1 MNKFFLF
8 SAIFLLFLPLF
19 SLQVDD
25 VAVEGTIR
33 TEQSILTQYF
43 KEKRDYSEKE
53 INEILEK
60 IIAIEIFEDVSIYY
74 DDTKHLLK
82 FKVVEFPII
91 RSVKFSGNKKIDNDD
106 IKEVL
111 TVKKNELLDMNKIS
125 KNTAAILGVYHDKGF
140 LSATVDAD
148 VALNKEKQEV
158 NIDFKISEGKK
169 SRVKKVTIVGNKY
182 LSEAE
187 LKKYMAVQ
195 EDGLFSIF
203 NDGGYKKS
211 ALEESMGAI
220 TYLYNENGFVD
231 VKVSKPTVTIS
242 KDKRDI
248 YISYIVEEGKRY
260 KVGEYAVEGDPL
272 DSGKLPDMKFTQ
284 KPGEW
289 YQHSKTIRDFENLKK
304 IYGNEG
310 YPFVEILP
318 GRHLNDRE
326 QSVDMN
332 FIVRKGEKCFIEEV
346 SFTGNDRTR
355 DKVLRREMEIS
366 EGDLF
371 NYSRQKESEYNLKRT
386 GFYDEVKIE
395 VVKGSSPNMA
405 KMVVTVKERK
415 SGTFNVGAGFSSFE
429 SFLFNAKVEQ
439 NNFLGYGQSLSLA
452 GQLSRMRREVSLSFY
467 EPWFVDSN
475 VSFNVSFYYR
485 YLNYDS
491 DIYEYYA
498 DYSQNSFG
506 FSVTFGIPLAKYL
519 RAYLGYKLK
528 KVDINGATEHQMNYL
543 YRDIFSSGLTA
554 RLALDMRN
562 DRMYAT
568 KGIYVIGGAEY
579 FPRWMGSDEDILNLD
594 FNFRWYQE
602 LFLGVVFRT
611 NIELGYNIHLQN
623 KPLPYAERFKLGGM
637 YSVRGYPFYSIGPN
651 HDRSDTDYNIPTDG
665 KDPTSSTYP
674 YIIGGD
680 KQFIMN
686 NELEIPIVKSM
697 RISIVGFVDLGNS
710 WAKDEHLFYINS
722 KDKDI
727 YDLPLGVLWSAGFG
741 LRWVTPMAPLSFEW
755 GFPLTPRPG
764 DPKFQFEFNIKNS
777 F

>member
-1 MNKFFLF
+1 MNKFCLF
-8 SAIFLLFLPLF
+8 ILIFLSVSRLLP
-19 SLQVDD
+19 LQVDD
-25 VAVEGTIR
+25 IAVEGAVR
-33 TEQSILTQYF
+33 TEQSIVTQYF
-43 KEKRDYSEKE
+43 KEKRNYSEKE

-60 IIAIEIFEDVSIYY
+60 IIAIEIFEDISVFY
-74 DDTKHLLK
+74 DSDKNLLK

-91 RSVKFSGNKKIDNDD
+91 RSVKFSGNKKIDSDD

-125 KNTAAILGVYHDKGF
+125 KNTAAILGLYHDKGY
-140 LSATVDAD
+140 LMATVDAD
-148 VALNKEKQEV
+148 IALNKDKQEV
-158 NIDFKISEGKK
+158 KIAFKISEGKK

-182 LSEAE
+182 LEEAE
-187 LKKYMAVQ
+187 LKKYMSVQ

-203 NDGGYKKS
+203 NDGGYKKN

-248 YISYIVEEGKRY
+248 YISYFVEEGKRY
-260 KVGEYAVEGDPL
+260 KVGKYVVEGDPL
-272 DSGKLPDMKFTQ
+272 DSGKLPDIKFTQ
-284 KPGEW
+284 KSGEW
-289 YQHSKTIRDFENLKK
+289 YQHTKTIKDFERLKS

-318 GRHLNDRE
+318 GRHLDDKN
-326 QSVDMN
+326 QTVDMN
-332 FIVRKGEKCFIEEV
+332 FIVRKGEKCYIEEV
-346 SFTGNDRTR
+346 AFAGNDRTR
-355 DKVLRREMEIS
+355 DKVMRREMEIS

-371 NYSRQKESEYNLKRT
+371 NYSRQKESEYNLRRT
-386 GFYDEVKIE
+386 GFYDEVKID
-395 VVKGSSPNMA
+395 VTHGSSPNMA
-405 KMVVTVKERK
+405 KITVTVKERK

-429 SFLFNAKVEQ
+429 SFLLNAKVEQ

-452 GQLSRMRREVSLSFY
+452 GQISKMRREVSISFY
-467 EPWFVDSN
+467 EPWFFDYD
-475 VSFNVSFYYR
+475 VSFNISFYYR

-491 DIYEYYA
+491 DLYEYYA
-498 DYSQNSFG
+498 DYSQNSYG

-519 RAYLGYKLK
+519 RAYVGYRLK
-528 KVDINGATEHQMNYL
+528 KVDIDGATEHQMSYL
-543 YRDIFSSGLTA
+543 YRDVFSSGLTF
-554 RLALDMRN
+554 RLALDTRN
-562 DRMYAT
+562 DRMFAT
-568 KGIYVIGGAEY
+568 KGVYIVGGAEY
-579 FPRWMGSDEDILNLD
+579 YPRWLGSDEDILNLD

-623 KPLPYAERFKLGGM
+623 KSLPYAERFKLGGM

-651 HDRSDTDYNIPTDG
+651 HDRHDTDYNIPSDG

-686 NELEIPIVKSM
+686 NELEIPVVKSL

-722 KDKDI
+722 QKGDI

>member
-1 MNKFFLF
+1 MNKFFVF
-8 SAIFLLFLPLF
+8 FAIFLLFLPLF

-74 DDTKHLLK
+74 DDAKHLIK

-125 KNTAAILGVYHDKGF
+125 KNTAAILGVYHDKGY

-158 NIDFKISEGKK
+158 NIDFKISEGGK

-182 LSEAE
+182 LEEAE
-187 LKKYMAVQ
+187 LKKYMTVQ

-260 KVGEYAVEGDPL
+260 KVGEYVIEGDPL
-272 DSGKLPDMKFTQ
+272 DSGRMPDMKFTQ

-289 YQHSKTIRDFENLKK
+289 YQHSKTIRDFERIKS

-318 GRHLNDRE
+318 GRHLDDRK

-346 SFTGNDRTR
+346 SFAGNDRTR

-366 EGDLF
+366 EGDLY
-371 NYSRQKESEYNLKRT
+371 NYSQQKESEYNLKRT

-452 GQLSRMRREVSLSFY
+452 GQLSKMRREVSLSFY

-506 FSVTFGIPLAKYL
+506 FSVTFGIPIAKYL

-528 KVDINGATEHQMNYL
+528 KVDINGTTEHQMNYL

-651 HDRSDTDYNIPTDG
+651 HDRSDTEYNIPSDG

>member
-8 SAIFLLFLPLF
+8 FVIFLLFLPLF
-19 SLQVDD
+19 SLQVDN

-60 IIAIEIFEDVSIYY
+60 IIAIEIFEDVSVYY
-74 DDTKHLLK
+74 DDAKHLIK

-125 KNTAAILGVYHDKGF
+125 KNTAAILGVYHDKGY

-148 VALNKEKQEV
+148 VAINKKKQEV

-182 LSEAE
+182 LEEAE
-187 LKKYMAVQ
+187 LKKYMSVQ

-203 NDGGYKKS
+203 SDGGYKKS

-289 YQHSKTIRDFENLKK
+289 YQHSKTIKDFERLKS

-318 GRHLNDRE
+318 GRHLDDKK

-346 SFTGNDRTR
+346 SFAGNDRTR
-355 DKVLRREMEIS
+355 DKVMRREMEIS

-371 NYSRQKESEYNLKRT
+371 NYSQQKESEYNLKRT

-405 KMVVTVKERK
+405 KMIVTVKERK

-439 NNFLGYGQSLSLA
+439 SS
-452 GQLSRMRREVSLSFY
+452 
-467 EPWFVDSN
+467 
-475 VSFNVSFYYR
+475 
-485 YLNYDS
+485 
-491 DIYEYYA
+491 
-498 DYSQNSFG
+498 
-506 FSVTFGIPLAKYL
+506 K
-519 RAYLGYKLK
+519 
-528 KVDINGATEHQMNYL
+528 EH
-543 YRDIFSSGLTA
+543 G
-554 RLALDMRN
+554 
-562 DRMYAT
+562 
-568 KGIYVIGGAEY
+568 
-579 FPRWMGSDEDILNLD
+579 
-594 FNFRWYQE
+594 
-602 LFLGVVFRT
+602 
-611 NIELGYNIHLQN
+611 
-623 KPLPYAERFKLGGM
+623 
-637 YSVRGYPFYSIGPN
+637 
-651 HDRSDTDYNIPTDG
+651 
-665 KDPTSSTYP
+665 
-674 YIIGGD
+674 
-680 KQFIMN
+680 
-686 NELEIPIVKSM
+686 
-697 RISIVGFVDLGNS
+697 
-710 WAKDEHLFYINS
+710 
-722 KDKDI
+722 
-727 YDLPLGVLWSAGFG
+727 
-741 LRWVTPMAPLSFEW
+741 
-755 GFPLTPRPG
+755 
-764 DPKFQFEFNIKNS
+764 
-777 F
+777 

>member
-1 MNKFFLF
+1 MNKFCLF
-8 SAIFLLFLPLF
+8 ILIFLSVSRLLP
-19 SLQVDD
+19 LQVDD
-25 VAVEGTIR
+25 IAVEGAVR
-33 TEQSILTQYF
+33 TEQSIVTQYF
-43 KEKRDYSEKE
+43 KEKRNYSEKE

-60 IIAIEIFEDVSIYY
+60 IIAIEIFEDISVFY
-74 DDTKHLLK
+74 DSDKNLLK

-91 RSVKFSGNKKIDNDD
+91 RSVKFSGNKKIDSDD

-125 KNTAAILGVYHDKGF
+125 KNTAAILGLYHDKGY
-140 LSATVDAD
+140 LMATVDAD
-148 VALNKEKQEV
+148 IALNKDKQEV
-158 NIDFKISEGKK
+158 KIDFKISEGKK

-182 LSEAE
+182 LEEAE
-187 LKKYMAVQ
+187 LKKYMSVQ

-203 NDGGYKKS
+203 NDGGYKKN

-248 YISYIVEEGKRY
+248 YISYFVEEGKRY
-260 KVGEYAVEGDPL
+260 KVGKYVVEGDPL
-272 DSGKLPDMKFTQ
+272 DSGKLPDIKFTQ
-284 KPGEW
+284 KSGEW
-289 YQHSKTIRDFENLKK
+289 YQHTKTIKDFERLKS

-318 GRHLNDRE
+318 GRHLDDKN
-326 QSVDMN
+326 QTVDMN
-332 FIVRKGEKCFIEEV
+332 FIVRKGEKCYIEEV
-346 SFTGNDRTR
+346 AFAGNDRTR
-355 DKVLRREMEIS
+355 DKVMRREMEIS

-371 NYSRQKESEYNLKRT
+371 NYSRQKESEYNLRRT
-386 GFYDEVKIE
+386 GFYDEVKID
-395 VVKGSSPNMA
+395 VTHGSSPNMA
-405 KMVVTVKERK
+405 KITVTVKERK

-429 SFLFNAKVEQ
+429 SFLLNAKVEQ

-452 GQLSRMRREVSLSFY
+452 GQISKMRREVSISFY
-467 EPWFVDSN
+467 EPWFFDYD
-475 VSFNVSFYYR
+475 VSFNISFYYR

-491 DIYEYYA
+491 DLYEYYA
-498 DYSQNSFG
+498 DYSQNSYG

-519 RAYLGYKLK
+519 RAYVGYRLK
-528 KVDINGATEHQMNYL
+528 KVDIDGATEHQMSYL
-543 YRDIFSSGLTA
+543 YRDVFSSGLTF
-554 RLALDMRN
+554 RLALDTRN
-562 DRMYAT
+562 DRMFAT
-568 KGIYVIGGAEY
+568 KGVYIVGGAEY
-579 FPRWMGSDEDILNLD
+579 YPRWLGSDEDILNLD

-623 KPLPYAERFKLGGM
+623 KSLPYAERFKLGGM

-651 HDRSDTDYNIPTDG
+651 HDRHDTDYNIPSDG

-686 NELEIPIVKSM
+686 NELEIPVVKSL

-722 KDKDI
+722 QKGDI

>member
-1 MNKFFLF
+1 MNKFFSFL
-8 SAIFLLFLPLF
+8 LLFLMLFPLAAV
-19 SLQVDD
+19 QVDD
-25 VAVEGTIR
+25 VVVEGNIR

-43 KEKRDYSEKE
+43 KEKRDYSEQE
-53 INEILEK
+53 IDEILKK
-60 IIAIEIFEDVSIYY
+60 IIEIEIFEDVSVFYVPE
-74 DDTKHLLK
+74 HNQLK

-91 RSVKFSGNKKIDNDD
+91 RTVKFSGNKKIDDDD

-125 KNTAAILGVYHDKGF
+125 KNSAAILGVYHDKGY
-140 LSATVDAD
+140 LMANVDAAVD
-148 VALNKEKQEV
+148 LNKERQEV
-158 NIDFKISEGKK
+158 SIDFKISEGRK

-182 LSEAE
+182 IEESE
-187 LKKYMAVQ
+187 LKKYMTIQ
-195 EDGLFSIF
+195 EDGLFSVF
-203 NDGGYKKS
+203 SDGGYKKS

-248 YISYIVEEGKRY
+248 YVAYTVEEGKRY
-260 KVGEYAVEGDPL
+260 KVGEYMVEGDPL
-272 DSGKLPDMKFTQ
+272 DSGKMPEMKFSQ
-284 KPGEW
+284 KSGEW
-289 YQHSKTIRDFENLKK
+289 YQHSKTIKDFERIKS

-318 GRHLNDRE
+318 GRHLDDRK
-326 QSVDMN
+326 QTVDMN
-332 FIVRKGEKCFIEEV
+332 FIVRKGEKCFIEEIA
-346 SFTGNDRTR
+346 FAGNERTR
-355 DKVLRREMEIS
+355 DKVMRREMQLS

-371 NYSRQKESEYNLKRT
+371 NYTNQKESEYNLKRT
-386 GFYDEVKIE
+386 GFYDDVKIE
-395 VVKGSSPNMA
+395 VSHGSAPNMA
-405 KMVVTVKERK
+405 KVLVTVTERK

-429 SFLFNAKVEQ
+429 SFLLNAKVEQ

-452 GQLSRMRREVSLSFY
+452 GQLSKMRREISLSFY

-475 VSFNVSFYYR
+475 VSFNISFYYR

-506 FSVTFGIPLAKYL
+506 LSLTFGIPIAKYL
-519 RAYLGYKLK
+519 RAYVGYRLK
-528 KVDINGATEHQMNYL
+528 KVDIDGATEHQMNYL
-543 YRDIFSSGLTA
+543 YRDIFSSGLTF
-554 RLALDMRN
+554 RLAVDTRN
-562 DRMYAT
+562 DRMFAT
-568 KGIYVIGGAEY
+568 KGIYAIGGVEY
-579 FPRWMGSDEDILNLD
+579 FPRWLGSDEDILNLD

-611 NIELGYNIHLQN
+611 NIDLGYNIHLQN
-623 KPLPYAERFKLGGM
+623 KSLPYSERFKLGGM
-637 YSVRGYPFYSIGPN
+637 YSIRGYPFYSIGPN
-651 HDRSDTDYNIPTDG
+651 HDRSDTDYNIPSDG

-686 NELEIPIVKSM
+686 NELEIPVVKSM
-697 RISIVGFVDLGNS
+697 RISIIGFVDLGNS

-722 KDKDI
+722 KENDI

>member
-1 MNKFFLF
+1 MKRLFVLILFLF
-8 SAIFLLFLPLF
+8 LTVPLF
-19 SLQVDD
+19 ALQVDN
-25 VAVEGTIR
+25 VEVEGTTR

-43 KEKRDYSEKE
+43 KDKRDYSESE
-53 INEILEK
+53 INEILTK
-60 IIAIEIFEDVSIYY
+60 IIDIEIFEDISVFYIPEQN
-74 DDTKHLLK
+74 TLK
-82 FKVVEFPII
+82 FKVVEFPIV
-91 RSVKFSGNKKIDNDD
+91 RSVKFSGNKKIDDDD

-125 KNTAAILGVYHDKGF
+125 KNTEAILRLYHDKGF
-140 LSATVDAD
+140 MMASVDPN
-148 VALNKEKQEV
+148 VEINKEKQEV
-158 NIDFKISEGKK
+158 TIDFKVVEGKK
-169 SRVKKVTIVGNKY
+169 SRVKKVTITGNKY
-182 LSEAE
+182 LSEDE
-187 LKKYMAVQ
+187 LKKWMSVQ
-195 EDGLFSIF
+195 EDGLFSYF
-203 NDGGYKKS
+203 SDGGYKKA
-211 ALEESMGAI
+211 ALEESQGAI
-220 TYLYNENGFVD
+220 AYIYNENGFVD

-248 YISYIVEEGKRY
+248 YIAYIVEEGLRY
-260 KVGEYAVEGDPL
+260 KVGNYTIDGDPL
-272 DSGKLPDMKFTQ
+272 DSGKMPDMKFSQ

-289 YQHSKTIRDFENLKK
+289 YQHTKTIADFERIKK
-304 IYGNEG
+304 MYGDEG
-310 YPFVEILP
+310 YPFVEIMP
-318 GRHLNDRE
+318 GRHLNDSE
-326 QSVDMN
+326 QTVDMD
-332 FIVRKGEKCFIEEV
+332 FIVRKGNKCFIEEIA
-346 SFTGNDRTR
+346 FAGNERTR
-355 DKVLRREMEIS
+355 DKVLRREMALN

-371 NYSRQKESEYNLKRT
+371 SYTSQKISEAELRRT
-386 GFYDEVKIE
+386 GFFDDVKIE
-395 VVKGSSPNMA
+395 ISQGSADNMA
-405 KMVVTVKERK
+405 KVLVTVTERK
-415 SGTFNVGAGFSSFE
+415 SGTFNIGAGFSSFE
-429 SFLFNAKVEQ
+429 SFLFNAKVDQ

-452 GQLSRMRREVSLSFY
+452 GQISKMRREVSLSFY

-475 VSFNVSFYYR
+475 VSFNASFYYR

-506 FSVTFGIPLAKYL
+506 FSLTFGIPIARYF
-519 RAYLGYKLK
+519 RAYVGYRLK

-543 YRDIFSSGLTA
+543 YRDIFSSGVTF
-554 RLALDMRN
+554 RLAVDTRN
-562 DRMYAT
+562 DRMFPT
-568 KGIYVIGGAEY
+568 KGIYTSGGVEY
-579 FPRWMGSDEDILNLD
+579 YPRWLGSDEDILNLD

-623 KPLPYAERFKLGGM
+623 KSLPYSERFKLGGM
-637 YSVRGYPFYSIGPN
+637 YSIRGYPFYSIGPQ
-651 HDRSDTDYNIPTDG
+651 HDNSETDFNIPSDG

-674 YIIGGD
+674 YHVGGD

-686 NELEIPIVKSM
+686 NELEIPIVKAM
-697 RISIVGFVDLGNS
+697 RISLVGFVDLGNA

-741 LRWVTPMAPLSFEW
+741 LRWVTPIAPLSFEW